1 MQSNNFELLF
11 IQSPIKSVIF
21 TIIPK
26 KTYSDLLQE
35 YRFDYNA
42 KFGVYFDSKAIE
54 KWFLSLLEYECPICY
69 PFVELRN
76 MVEKKY
82 INEYRESYFS
92 VEALNSHLSSEHHLK
107 VCEICA
113 KSNRMYPH
121 ELKLY
126 GQAVRICFSNSSY
139 SRHIMHILMEYQ
151 LIQLYLN
158 IFIVM
163 LVKRFV
169 MIIVSI

>member
-1 MQSNNFELLF
+1 MQSNNFKLLF

-82 INEYRESYFS
+82 INEYRESYYS

-126 GQAVRICFSNSSY
+126 GQAVRICFSNS
-139 SRHIMHILMEYQ
+139 
-151 LIQLYLN
+151 
-158 IFIVM
+158 
-163 LVKRFV
+163 
-169 MIIVSI
+169 

>member
-1 MQSNNFELLF
+1 
-11 IQSPIKSVIF
+11 
-21 TIIPK
+21 
-26 KTYSDLLQE
+26 
-35 YRFDYNA
+35 
-42 KFGVYFDSKAIE
+42 
-54 KWFLSLLEYECPICY
+54 
-69 PFVELRN
+69 

-126 GQAVRICFSNSSY
+126 GQAVRICFSNSWDY
-139 SRHIMHILMEYQ
+139 RHIMHILMEYQ

-158 IFIVM
+158 IFIVI

-169 MIIVSI
+169 MIIVSIWNIVVKNMFIVFFVVWIIQRMYSSISLSHNSFLQMKVLCMLIMINNIILVICVIINLLAKQC